1 MVDWRQIA
9 VAVAVAVLFAL
20 FVGLLI
26 DLVYE
31 SPQYADYCKEEFG
44 PRPVPIASK
53 ETLCDYEYGEEY
65 QKCVD
70 ERGLPR
76 FTYNAS
82 GCPVYDRCDTCYIQ
96 FDNATKVY
104 NRNVFLVASVIGL
117 VAIFAGTMWK
127 IEFLGTGLMF
137 GGILL
142 LFYGTV
148 RFFPAADKLLR
159 VIIIFLELLIVIWI
173 GYKKLY
179 KSEKKK
185 KQEKR

>member
-1 MVDWRQIA
+1 MGDWKKIA
-9 VAVAVAVLFAL
+9 VAVAIAILFAV

-31 SPQYADYCKEEFG
+31 QPNYADYCKEEFG
-44 PRPVPIASK
+44 PRPAIIASK
-53 ETLCDYEYGEEY
+53 ETLCGYEYGEEY
-65 QKCVD
+65 QKCVND
-70 ERGLPR
+70 KGLPR

-82 GCPVYDRCDTCYIQ
+82 GCPVFNECDLCYLQ
-96 FDNATKVY
+96 FDDALKVY
-104 NRNVFLVASVIGL
+104 NRNVFIIASVIGL
-117 VAIFAGTMWK
+117 VAIFAGTLWK

-142 LFYGTV
+142 LFYGTA

-159 VIIIFLELLIVIWI
+159 VIIIFAELLIVIWI

-179 KSEKKK
+179 KNGK
-185 KQEKR
+185 KQKKAR

>member
-1 MVDWRQIA
+1 MSDWKQIA
-9 VAVAVAVLFAL
+9 VAVAVAILFAV

-31 SPQYADYCKEEFG
+31 GPEYIDYCEEEFG
-44 PRPVPIASK
+44 PRPVTIASK
-53 ETLCDYEYGEEY
+53 EPLCDYEYGTEY
-65 QKCVD
+65 QKCVKD
-70 ERGLPR
+70 KGLPR

-82 GCPVYDRCDTCYIQ
+82 GCPVFDKCDTCNIQ
-96 FDNATKVY
+96 FTDAMESY
-104 NRNVFLVASVIGL
+104 NRNIFIIASIVGL
-117 VAIFAGTMWK
+117 VAVFAGTLWK

-137 GGILL
+137 GGIML

-159 VIIIFLELLIVIWI
+159 VIIIFAELLIVIWI

-179 KSEKKK
+179 KTGNEKKRK
-185 KQEKR
+185 K